1 MFAQQAE
8 LRDLAHRCF
17 KVGKADQPLKVL
29 SSAGIAGRQA
39 RLYPAQVGGRAGRSV
54 NCRWLGV
61 TFRHGRFSGC
71 RKVQRP
77 RHVELYMMRGCQLPM
92 EPAQRMIAGR

>member
-54 NCRWLGV
+54 NRRWLGV
-61 TFRHGRFSGC
+61 TFRHGRSPVAARC
-71 RKVQRP
+71 KDRDM
-77 RHVELYMMRGCQLPM
+77 LNS
-92 EPAQRMIAGR
+92 I